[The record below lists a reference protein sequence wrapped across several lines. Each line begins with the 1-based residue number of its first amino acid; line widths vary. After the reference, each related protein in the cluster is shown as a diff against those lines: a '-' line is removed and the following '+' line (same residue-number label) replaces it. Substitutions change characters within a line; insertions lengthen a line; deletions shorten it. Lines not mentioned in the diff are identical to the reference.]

1 MPHVV
6 DRDTG
11 HVIAD
16 EHDLLLWQAC
26 AYADDLEAASTADRL
41 GPAHDAMVGFL
52 HDRLLPYLGAEELRL
67 TPNRLRDD
75 HMFALL
81 LTDHDRLR
89 ADVENVATSRTRR
102 LVTLAAAALVDR
114 LDRHMRREQAWIRA
128 SGATR

>member
-1 MPHVV
+1 
-6 DRDTG
+6 
-11 HVIAD
+11 
-16 EHDLLLWQAC
+16 
-26 AYADDLEAASTADRL
+26 
-41 GPAHDAMVGFL
+41 
-52 HDRLLPYLGAEELRL
+52 
-67 TPNRLRDD
+67 
-75 HMFALL
+75 MFALL